1 MAKKK
6 TEEAIPF
13 EKALAELETLVE
25 SMEKG
30 DLTLEESLASF
41 ERGIALTRICQ
52 QALRDAEQKIEILTA
67 NSPDAELEPFDSDQ

>member
-6 TEEAIPF
+6 AEEAIPF

-52 QALRDAEQKIEILTA
+52 QALREAEQKIEILTA
-67 NSPDAELEPFDSDQ
+67 NSPDAELEPFDSD